1 MMQDVNIEKANKESR
16 TVEIGQMS
24 NELNLNLVPPRSAG
38 NSVETHSN
46 FGPDMSGSDM
56 DEASELS
63 CFITRSLP
71 IAPIIFGINKQS
83 KDGKPLSDPEVLRTL
98 TSSVSSALDEAAQAL
113 HRMRDSQG
121 QIVSDSMQLE
131 AGSESDS
138 IGHRPGSGSAADA
151 TEEGESLLSLA
162 CSAGYYELA
171 QVLLAM
177 KANVEDRGIKG
188 DCTPLMEAASGG
200 HVDIVRL
207 LLLHHADI
215 NAQSRAGNT
224 PLHYGACGGFKEV
237 VQELMLNGAN
247 VEIHNEN
254 GHTPLMEAASA
265 GHVDVAKILLEHG
278 AGINTHSNEFK
289 ESALTLACY
298 KGHLDMVKFLL
309 EAGADQEHKTDEMHT
324 ALMEAS
330 MDGHVEVARLLLD
343 SGAQVNMPADSFES
357 PLTLAACGGHIEL
370 ASLLIE
376 RGANIE
382 EVNDEGYTP
391 LMEAAREGHEDM
403 VALLLSQGADIN
415 AQTEETQ
422 ETALTLACCG
432 GFLEV
437 ADFLLRSGAL
447 IERGCSTPLMEAA
460 QEGHLELVSFLLK
473 SGANVEAQTGTH
485 DTALTYACENGHT
498 DVAEAL
504 LECGAKL
511 EHESEGGRTPLMKAA
526 RAGHLCTVQF
536 LISKGADV
544 NRTTTS
550 NDQTVLSLA
559 CGGGHLAVVELLL
572 QHNADANHKLKDG
585 STMVI
590 EAAKGGHTQVVKLLL
605 EWPDRFLVNTAT
617 DQLAQLSVADA
628 PMDEPRVPVQGLAN
642 IVPPSEPDS
651 QSPLATATLASA
663 LQGKTDL
670 IHQTLQKPLVKRVG
684 VGQQDS
690 KLGNKFCGPVI
701 SETFQPFFSDGSIM
715 DDKSIDVDEKML
727 PSGSAGQLLSKE
739 EQILRR
745 QQMLEELQKKEREL
759 NDKGHAQTLAQAQ
772 HELHLQT
779 KLKHVSAGTPSTS
792 AATASSSQSMP
803 SSSMSSLANAASS
816 VIAAAGANAVTK
828 AEQLQSEDF
837 KYLDLPSQPMCMA
850 DSINL
855 EQFNDFAKLLASG
868 EFGSAASPC
877 PDEYL
882 QFQTQLHQQQEH
894 LLLQQ
899 QQQALQLSSPPLP
912 QTSMVTYTPSPN
924 APSETRSVG
933 SSSSG
938 SCSGKNQGNKRNGTN
953 KQGRNAKGAQS
964 VQQPPPPPPPPPPP
978 SSVVHPVKGPL
989 LLPLANQQQTLLP
1002 QGQPVVFQTEHNG
1015 ASQSLENAQIVGSTS
1030 PAMLDHTHLQQLQ
1043 VLTHQIQSSHQQVS
1057 SSTSA
1062 AMSVQQQQQLLA
1074 YPQLLPQ
1081 EQLLQQMLSQP
1092 GLQQQLQMQQ
1102 ISQQVQSTQQALQGV
1117 ANTQVTS
1124 APPAHLSQQQQQ
1136 IFQQQQQ
1143 QAQQLLHQQLQQ
1155 LQQPLK
1161 IPATSGNHTIAIN
1174 KPQVVRKQQRVVQTT
1189 TQTVIHQNSIVNVDG
1204 NLSHANVQNLGVPSS
1219 GAYASVDVN
1228 SQTESTHDTALT
1240 LACAGGHAE
1249 LVRLLLAKGAN
1260 IEHRDKKF
1268 FTPLILSATAGHVD
1282 VVEILLEKGADIEAQ
1297 SERTKDTALSLACSG
1312 GRYEVVEL
1320 LLSKNANKEHRNVSD
1335 YTPLSLA
1342 ASGGYVAIIKLLL
1355 SQSAEIN
1362 SRTGSKLGISPLMLA
1377 AMNGHT
1383 AAVKLLLDMGSDIN
1397 AQIETNRNTALT
1409 LACFQ
1414 GRHEVVS
1421 LLVDRKA
1428 NIEHRAKTGL
1438 TPLMEAASGGYVEVG
1453 RVLLDKGAD
1462 VNAPPVPSS
1471 RDTAL
1476 TIAADKGHYR
1486 FVELLLHRG
1495 ASVDVKNKKGNSPLW
1510 LACNGGHSDVVSLLV
1525 QADADIDSQDNRKV
1539 SCLMAAFRRGHI
1551 KVVKWMVKKVT
1562 QFPSENEIKRYIAT
1576 ITDKELQKK
1585 CNQCADVIVA
1595 AKDRQAAEANKNAD
1609 SLLEEIKQ
1617 EKEQAALKAEM
1628 AIKRRERRRERKKKS
1643 KPKDDKTDKDS
1654 GKNSSPEPDG
1664 DSNKKEDDEDE
1675 EEEDDIP
1682 ENPTVL
1688 AKCLKENKA
1697 PKGKVGNSNSGPQ
1710 GNHSNKPH
1718 PAGTESSSSA
1728 SRLLHDTSDV
1738 PSAPSN
1744 ASKVLGTGVTQ
1755 GGAAAARANRDA
1767 RKKQQK
1773 AARENRRESSD
1784 QDAGLRNVKQALQ
1797 VTMAKMT
1804 SLFESVVTA
1813 TAAVA
1818 STSSP
1823 LLVSSVKMM
1832 TSTGSSSSPVS
1843 RNQLS
1848 SVHSSNLVGL
1858 NQDGGSSLSSSSQL
1872 SSGTNSNKE
1881 SSISSVNGGGNKSR
1895 SKKSN
1900 DIKHS
1905 STTGIGDLDDFG
1917 VIPHVI
1923 KNMEKINGK
1932 TNVLKKISAND
1943 NKKDWVGDA
1952 SFFEKIPSV
1961 SNRLTATVRSPRKWQ
1976 GKDEGWKEVVRK
1988 NVSKKLT
1995 VPGNVISRLIGKGGC
2010 NINKIREVSGA
2021 HVEVEKSK
2029 GNSDRT
2035 VTIKG
2040 YPEAIRQ
2047 ANNLI
2052 NAMVDEPE
2060 KDISELLARIG
2071 KGQKVSPA
2079 AEKPHPQKS
2088 SQSSS
2093 IADFAIGTFSVPT
2106 TSNSGVSSV
2115 ATKSPAQVK
2124 SSGRT
2129 SRTSATSNSNVM
2141 SGTIGAWQNPVP
2153 GQALPASPRRS
2164 PQKQV
2169 TPSPGV
2175 GTRPAASVVTSL
2187 TPSSEKT
2194 SARQLIFGNE
2204 RGKRSSPSPVV
2215 GLPAPVGT
2223 ATASGP
2229 TSSASL
2235 SFTTAATS
2243 TIRGVVTSSTILAST
2258 HGKQP
2263 DPRNQVQ
2270 LKPAMNVGS
2279 SASPSAGMSGSSTR
2293 FSRPLAGSS
2302 SSRPEPLPLPIV
2314 TSGGN
2319 GNHVDR
2325 NGHGGSIQQVPGSSV
2340 PGGHAVPGEYS
2351 PFNQSLFSNFLAKKE
2366 EQSDKMDFASVAAA
2380 GVVTTSPPSLQT
2392 PSNPVSVTSDSNA
2405 VDPALQAKAPGFK
2418 IPQRGNSPPFRPT
2431 ESDPSMSSVYRMPSS
2446 VGGNILS
2453 SGQMPTNNALPPHL
2467 AGMQI
2472 RPHFMENEYLLRYQ
2486 QLNQHRFRESA
2497 GLGPMMHPHMMM
2509 RDLGAAGIPMP
2520 GAMLP
2525 QNMPF
2530 NPNQQQP
2537 SLVQKDEYS
2546 KPHRPMTLPEIKG
2559 ALNPNAPEF
2568 QLPGSGGPLMNGFD
2582 RPLHLMNN
2590 MSMPMAGDL
2599 SGRMG
2604 ISGDHS
2610 SPSAS
2615 PNTGVN
2621 MGSLNAGT
2629 MPQMMQPGDMM
2640 GTGAPMQYML
2650 HQVRPSSSVGNIG
2663 GGGSSPPQLNSVRM
2677 AAGPQHMIPPGMPS
2691 TVIGASTNPGYLS
2704 QSQGHQPQRAHSP
2717 MQNLAGGRPNSAP
2730 SIHQDAAIIGPNRSG
2745 SPLAARTS
2753 PPEPTKHIIQPI
2765 GGERKKGP
2773 TRQIPPMPNTGSFGT
2788 MWRYNNSGG
2797 NMGYPPRMS
2806 DGDEESMNY
2815 GMHSQTQYNETG
2827 GMPGGDGDHS
2837 GMNHASGMMVQ
2848 GMYGNGSFPMG
2859 PMFQPKGACGDSQ
2872 GQPLWSTAMTSAPS
2886 DPSESERWQS
2896 WNQ

>member
-1 MMQDVNIEKANKESR
+1 MMQDVNIEKASKESR
-16 TVEIGQMS
+16 TIEIGQLS
-24 NELNLNLVPPRSAG
+24 NELNLNLVASRSSG
-38 NSVETHSN
+38 NCVETHSN

-56 DEASELS
+56 DEASEVDSFALDENDIEDS
-63 CFITRSLP
+63 EQGLEASKFLLP
-71 IAPIIFGINKQS
+71 AETEGQGIQTVDPQTQARLEALLEAAGINKQS

-121 QIVSDSMQLE
+121 QIPDSMQLE

-605 EWPDRFLVNTAT
+605 EWPNRFLVTAAS

-628 PMDEPRVPVQGLAN
+628 PLDEPRVPVQGLAN

-651 QSPLATATLASA
+651 QSPLATSTLASA
-663 LQGKTDL
+663 LQGKPDL
-670 IHQTLQKPLVKRVG
+670 IHPTLQKPMVKRVG
-684 VGQQDS
+684 LGQPDPS
-690 KLGNKFCGPVI
+690 KLGNKLCGPVL
-701 SETFQPFFSDGSIM
+701 SETFQPFFSDGSLM
-715 DDKSIDVDEKML
+715 DDKSIDTDKKML
-727 PSGSAGQLLSKE
+727 PGGNTGQLLSKE

-772 HELHLQT
+772 QELQLQV
-779 KLKHVSAGTPSTS
+779 KLKHASAGTPSTS

-803 SSSMSSLANAASS
+803 SSCMSSLANAASS
-816 VIAAAGANAVTK
+816 VIAAAGVGAIPK
-828 AEQLQSEDF
+828 AEQLQNEDF
-837 KYLDLPSQPMCMA
+837 KYLDLPSQPMCMP

-877 PDEYL
+877 PDDYL
-882 QFQTQLHQQQEH
+882 QFQTQLHQQQEQ
-894 LLLQQ
+894 LLLQ
-899 QQQALQLSSPPLP
+899 QQQALQLSNPSLP
-912 QTSMVTYTPSPN
+912 QTSMVSY
-924 APSETRSVG
+924 APSLNVPSEARNVSGISAGG
-933 SSSSG
+933 S
-938 SCSGKNQGNKRNGTN
+938 SGKNQMNKRNGAN
-953 KQGRNAKGAQS
+953 KQGRNVKGAQTI
-964 VQQPPPPPPPPPPP
+964 QQPPPPPPPPPPP

-1015 ASQSLENAQIVGSTS
+1015 ASQSLDNAQLMGAAS
-1030 PAMLDHTHLQQLQ
+1030 PAMLDPTHLQQLQ
-1043 VLTHQIQSSHQQVS
+1043 VLTHKIQSSHQQVS
-1057 SSTSA
+1057 STS
-1062 AMSVQQQQQLLA
+1062 AMSVQQQLA
-1074 YPQLLPQ
+1074 YPQLLSDD
-1081 EQLLQQMLSQP
+1081 QLL
-1092 GLQQQLQMQQ
+1092 QLQMQQ
-1102 ISQQVQSTQQALQGV
+1102 ISQQVQSTQQVLQGV
-1117 ANTQVTS
+1117 ANTQITS

-1143 QAQQLLHQQLQQ
+1143 QAQQLLQQQLQQ
-1155 LQQPLK
+1155 
-1161 IPATSGNHTIAIN
+1161 AAGNTIAMS
-1174 KPQVVRKQQRVVQTT
+1174 KSQVVRKQQHRVTT

-1204 NLSHANVQNLGVPSS
+1204 NLTHPNVQNLGVP
-1219 GAYASVDVN
+1219 GAGVDASVDVN

-1249 LVRLLLAKGAN
+1249 LVRLLIAKGAN

-1282 VVEILLEKGADIEAQ
+1282 VVQILLENGAEIEAQ

-1320 LLSKNANKEHRNVSD
+1320 LLNKQANKEHRNVSD

-1355 SQSAEIN
+1355 SKSAEIN

-1643 KPKDDKTDKDS
+1643 KPKDDKMDKDS
-1654 GKNSSPEPDG
+1654 GKNSSPEPEG

-1675 EEEDDIP
+1675 DEEEDIQ
-1682 ENPTVL
+1682 ENPAIL
-1688 AKCLKENKA
+1688 AKHLKENKA
-1697 PKGKVGNSNSGPQ
+1697 PKGKVGIGNSGPQ
-1710 GNHSNKPH
+1710 SDHSAKPQM
-1718 PAGTESSSSA
+1718 GTDSSLSTSILLPDSLVAPSASSSRVKAMAPGSA
-1728 SRLLHDTSDV
+1728 
-1738 PSAPSN
+1738 
-1744 ASKVLGTGVTQ
+1744 Q

-1804 SLFESVVTA
+1804 SLIESVVTA

-1818 STSSP
+1818 VTSSP
-1823 LLVSSVKMM
+1823 LLVSSVKAISSTGM
-1832 TSTGSSSSPVS
+1832 TSSSTNRNQHSTVNTSSSA
-1843 RNQLS
+1843 
-1848 SVHSSNLVGL
+1848 GL
-1858 NQDGGSSLSSSSQL
+1858 NQDSLAFSSSQL
-1872 SSGTNSNKE
+1872 SSNTTSNKE
-1881 SSISSVNGGGNKSR
+1881 STNASVNGGGNKSR

-1900 DIKHS
+1900 DVKHS

-1932 TNVLKKISAND
+1932 TNVLKKINATD
-1943 NKKDWVGDA
+1943 NKKEWVA
-1952 SFFEKIPSV
+1952 EAALFEKIPAV
-1961 SNRLTATVRSPRKWQ
+1961 SNRLTAAARSPRKWQ

-2079 AEKPHPQKS
+2079 SEKTHPQKS
-2088 SQSSS
+2088 TQSSS

-2115 ATKSPAQVK
+2115 AGKSPAQVK
-2124 SSGRT
+2124 SSGR
-2129 SRTSATSNSNVM
+2129 SGRNSASSNNVM

-2175 GTRPAASVVTSL
+2175 GTRPAAPVVSSSVL
-2187 TPSSEKT
+2187 PSSEKT

-2204 RGKRSSPSPVV
+2204 RSKRSSPSPVM
-2215 GLPAPVGT
+2215 GAPAPVGT
-2223 ATASGP
+2223 AMASAS
-2229 TSSASL
+2229 TSSAAL

-2243 TIRGVVTSSTILAST
+2243 TIRGVVTSNTILVST

-2263 DPRNQVQ
+2263 DARNLGQI
-2270 LKPAMNVGS
+2270 KPAMSVGS
-2279 SASPSAGMSGSSTR
+2279 SATPAPGLSGSTAR
-2293 FSRPLAGSS
+2293 FPRPLAGQSS
-2302 SSRPEPLPLPIV
+2302 SVPLRPEPLPLPIV

-2319 GNHVDR
+2319 VER
-2325 NGHGGSIQQVPGSSV
+2325 NGGSVSQVPGAPAPS
-2340 PGGHAVPGEYS
+2340 GHSVPGEYS
-2351 PFNQSLFSNFLAKKE
+2351 PFNQTLFSNFLTKKE
-2366 EQSDKMDFASVAAA
+2366 EQSDKMDFATVAAA

-2392 PSNPVSVTSDSNA
+2392 VSNPVSVTSDNA

-2418 IPQRGNSPPFRPT
+2418 IPQRGNSPPFRPI
-2431 ESDPSMSSVYRMPSS
+2431 ESDSNISSVYRAPSS
-2446 VGGNILS
+2446 SIGGNIQP
-2453 SGQMPTNNALPPHL
+2453 SGQIPTNNVLPPYL
-2467 AGMQI
+2467 AGVQM
-2472 RPHFMENEYLLRYQ
+2472 RPQFTENEFLLRYQ
-2486 QLNQHRFRESA
+2486 QLNQQRLRESA
-2497 GLGPMMHPHMMM
+2497 GLGPVMHPHMMM
-2509 RDLGAAGIPMP
+2509 RDLGTMGMPMP
-2520 GAMLP
+2520 AAMLQ

-2530 NPNQQQP
+2530 NPNHQQP

-2568 QLPGSGGPLMNGFD
+2568 QLPGSGGPMMNGFD

-2590 MSMPMAGDL
+2590 MPLPGDL
-2599 SGRMG
+2599 SGRVG
-2604 ISGDHS
+2604 LSGDNS

-2615 PNTGVN
+2615 PSAGVN
-2621 MGSLNAGT
+2621 MGSINSGA
-2629 MPQMMQPGDMM
+2629 MPQMMQPSDMM
-2640 GTGAPMQYML
+2640 GAGASMQYLL

-2663 GGGSSPPQLNSVRM
+2663 GNSPPQLNSVRM
-2677 AAGPQHMIPPGMPS
+2677 AASPQHMIPPGMPS
-2691 TVIGASTNPGYLS
+2691 TVIGASTNPGFLS

-2717 MQNLAGGRPNSAP
+2717 MQNLPSGRPNSAP
-2730 SIHQDAAIIGPNRSG
+2730 SIHQDAAMIGSNRSG

-2773 TRQIPPMPNTGSFGT
+2773 GRQIPPMPNSGSYGN
-2788 MWRYNNSGG
+2788 MWRYSNSGG

-2806 DGDEESMNY
+2806 DGDEESINY
-2815 GMHSQTQYNETG
+2815 GLQTQYNETG

-2837 GMNHASGMMVQ
+2837 GMSHASGMMVQ

-2859 PMFQPKGACGDSQ
+2859 PMFQPKGAGGDSQ
-2872 GQPLWSTAMTSAPS
+2872 GQPLWSTAMTAVPS
-2886 DPSESERWQS
+2886 DSADSERWQS